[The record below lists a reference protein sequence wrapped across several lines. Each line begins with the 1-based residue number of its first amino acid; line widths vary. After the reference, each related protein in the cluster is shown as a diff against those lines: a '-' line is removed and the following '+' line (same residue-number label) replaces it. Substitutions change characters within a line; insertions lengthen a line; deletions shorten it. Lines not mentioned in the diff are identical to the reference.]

1 MAGASPNAK
10 MMLDLGNYRNYECPL
25 MALQHPIPLSL
36 RALNLNLVPVL
47 QTLLRERSVSRAAKT
62 LNLTQPS
69 VSTALARLREILDDP
84 ILIQNGRRMELTP
97 RAKELIKPVEAAC
110 AALQSIW
117 EPLAFNPGTA
127 ERIFTITT
135 SDYGAVL
142 IGPQIISN
150 LAQQAPFVS
159 VNFLN
164 YCEEVALKLKSG
176 DIDFL
181 MLPRSV
187 INRLANFDLQITH
200 LFFEE
205 FVNVVGAKHALA
217 SQRRP
222 TEAQIKACRQIVFSS
237 IHVPHDIMSNAPVGA
252 VRGDFKSGRE
262 EGLIVARVE
271 QMGVLPILAA
281 LTDCVTVIPRRLA
294 ELLQPFLPL
303 RIIGRPLPAVD
314 ICLAWNPVHDSD
326 LAHRWLRN
334 MIKDLFQQPAE

>member
-1 MAGASPNAK
+1 MVAPPPKRK
-10 MMLDLGNYRNYECPL
+10 MMLDLGNHRNYECHV
-25 MALQHPIPLSL
+25 MSLQHPLPLSL

-47 QTLLRERSVSRAAKT
+47 QTLLRERSVSRAAKA

-69 VSTALARLREILDDP
+69 VSTALARLRELLDDP

-97 RAKELIKPVEAAC
+97 RAKELIKPVETAC

-117 EPLAFNPGTA
+117 EPLAFNPRTA
-127 ERIFTITT
+127 ERIFTIIT

-142 IGPQIISN
+142 IGPQIISS
-150 LAQQAPFVS
+150 LAQQAPFIS
-159 VNFLN
+159 VNFFN
-164 YCEEVALKLKSG
+164 YCEEVILKLKSG

-187 INRLANFDLQITH
+187 INGLVNFDLQITH

-237 IHVPHDIMSNAPVGA
+237 IHVPHDIMFNTPAGA
-252 VRGDFKSGRE
+252 VREDFKSGRE

-281 LTDCVTVIPRRLA
+281 LTDCVVVMPRRLA
-294 ELLQPFLPL
+294 ELMQPFLPL
-303 RIIGRPLPAVD
+303 RIVGKPLPALDV
-314 ICLAWNPVHDSD
+314 CLAWSPVHDSD

-334 MIKDLFQQPAE
+334 LIKELFQQPAS